1 MNSYSF
7 HVLRND
13 HSGVDGLVDL
23 YRQGFVVS
31 EVTFIEL
38 EPGDDSTD
46 PGGVVSLA
54 ELGYKKLGGPMSL
67 DNALRQPLPDRPF
80 CLALN
85 VTESEYQ
92 ERINTEW
99 QSSSV
104 KYEVGC
110 LCYVRGMHQ
119 LQGVVHSLREIDG
132 EWRLEADGGYRVVR
146 AETSI
151 EVSGEGEGDR
161 IEIITSVLMHPH
173 TQQALRTLKT
183 EQIADLSIVF

>member
-1 MNSYSF
+1 MEQYVF
-7 HVLRND
+7 HMFSSNRE
-13 HSGVDGLVDL
+13 
-23 YRQGFVVS
+23 VS
-31 EVTFIEL
+31 EQLVKVIRLGFGVSTISFIEL

-46 PGGVVSLA
+46 PGGIVSLA
-54 ELGYKKLGGPMSL
+54 ELGYKKLSGPISL
-67 DNALRQPLPDRPF
+67 ENALRQPLPDRPF
-80 CLALN
+80 CLALY

-99 QSSSV
+99 QS
-104 KYEVGC
+104 KYENLEVGC

-161 IEIITSVLMHPH
+161 IEVITSVLMHPY